1 MATDAGLNAD
11 GDGGG
16 RRERLQGIGWHGVS
30 LKPWS
35 FHSYPSPAASVTVV
49 LATISAPL
57 MGAGGGGRERGREGN
72 GMYLS
77 LFRVK
82 KYYS

>member
-1 MATDAGLNAD
+1 MVMVVG
-11 GDGGG
+11 
-16 RRERLQGIGWHGVS
+16 ERGSRALASTVS
-30 LKPWS
+30 LRPWP

-49 LATISAPL
+49 LATMSAPL

-77 LFRVK
+77 LFKDK